1 MADANQVNEAAPRGK
16 QHHGRALV
24 QLGKGKTRGNIGEV
38 CKQGSHSE
46 KEQDTL
52 KLQPTQYCRNYGL
65 DLKKFV
71 FSIHEKGSKSIHF
84 RISDA

>member
-46 KEQDTL
+46 KVTEKVDTL

-65 DLKKFV
+65 D
-71 FSIHEKGSKSIHF
+71 
-84 RISDA
+84 

>member
-1 MADANQVNEAAPRGK
+1 MADVNQVNEAAPRGK

-24 QLGKGKTRGNIGEV
+24 QLGKGKPRGNIEEV

-46 KEQDTL
+46 KVTEKVDTL

-65 DLKKFV
+65 D
-71 FSIHEKGSKSIHF
+71 
-84 RISDA
+84 